1 MDDLLDNRS
10 SNQGGGFQSSSVPNA
25 TATLVLGIISI
36 ATCWLY
42 GVPGI
47 VCGIIALVLHKKDKM
62 VHASDPQRY
71 DNSFKTSKAG
81 FVCGVIGLSLSA
93 LWLLYVLVVLIWFGT
108 MASAMTRY

>member
-42 GVPGI
+42 AVPGV

-93 LWLLYVLVVLIWFGT
+93 LFLLYIIVMLVFVGT
-108 MASAMTRY
+108 MASGFSRY